1 MYLPAQENI
10 YQRYFGQSGRTL
22 PPLID
27 LIHNVSLVLL
37 NSHASLQ
44 YPRPHTPN
52 MLHIGGMH
60 LPSGRRT
67 PSNHSRPH
75 LAAAI
80 DEWLSAAPDG
90 CIYISLGSAR
100 RSADL
105 PADQIAAFQRVFAGL
120 AGRMRIVWK
129 WENATMTGQPSN
141 VLIGEYMPQQAIL
154 AHHNV
159 RLFITNGGASS
170 VLEAVDSG
178 TPIVG
183 IPMHGDQFF
192 NVAQAARAGLGVQLD
207 AGNLTEAAIAAAVQL
222 VVNGTGEHGRHAQ
235 RLRALLHDNAV
246 GPLDAAVHGVELVWR
261 TGGARH
267 WRSPAVDL
275 SLWQQSLVDV
285 ALCIVLGVAAI
296 LGVPSVVICCLLRGS
311 HARVVL
317 ENGGG
322 GGGRIGGGARLTAG
336 KTRKTI
342 NNNERSDSRSPAKQ
356 QQGAGKRKVQ

>member
-10 YQRYFGQSGRTL
+10 YQRYFGQSGREL

-60 LPSGRRT
+60 LTQRNDSGPAT
-67 PSNHSRPH
+67 PLP
-75 LAAAI
+75 AAI
-80 DEWLSAAPDG
+80 DEWLNAAPDG

-100 RSADL
+100 RSSDL
-105 PADQIAAFQRVFAGL
+105 PADQIVAFRRVFADL

-129 WENATMTGQPSN
+129 WENATMDEQPPN

-154 AHHNV
+154 AHSNV

-170 VLEAVDSG
+170 VLEAIDSA

-192 NVAQAARAGLGVQLD
+192 NVAQAVRSGLGVQLD
-207 AGNLTEAAIAAAVQL
+207 AGNLTEASIADAVRTVL
-222 VVNGTGEHGRHAQ
+222 DDTGAYAGNAQ

-246 GPLDAAVHGVELVWR
+246 RPLDAAVHGVELVWR

-285 ALCIVLGVAAI
+285 ALCIALGVAAI
-296 LGVPSVVICCLLRGS
+296 VAVPSVIICLVLRRS

-317 ENGGG
+317 ANGGG
-322 GGGRIGGGARLTAG
+322 GTAKLPAGGGG
-336 KTRKTI
+336 KARKTI
-342 NNNERSDSRSPAKQ
+342 NNNERNASRSPAKQ
-356 QQGAGKRKVQ
+356 QPLHGAAKRKVQ